1 MNYRKLFCLF
11 LCLCLACSFYTPA
24 EAATSSQIQAEMQE
38 LEKKKQEIQDKIDEL
53 EEQRDENL
61 SELSQIVSQKQV
73 LDQQIALINQQI
85 LNVQEQITAMKVII
99 ADQQDAFD
107 QASAEYAE
115 LSQQYKER
123 IRAMEEDGELSYWA
137 VLFRS
142 SSFSDF
148 LDRMNMV
155 QEIAAADRLRME
167 KLRSAAQKV
176 EAEQQ
181 ALVQQQTQLYA
192 TSEELAASQT
202 LLDEK
207 VAESQE
213 LVRQLMANAAEFE
226 ALLEEQE
233 EQSHKLA
240 LELANKESEFDRA
253 VYLEWLAAQPAVP
266 STESAPTLPES
277 DTDWV
282 MPVPYHTLTSV
293 FGMRQ
298 NPENGEWHMH
308 EGIDMACAEGTPIYA
323 SRGGLVEYA
332 VYSPSAGNF
341 VQINHGDGYRSIY
354 MHMTH
359 YIVSAGQYVQAGQII
374 GYVGNTGASRG
385 NHLHFGIS
393 YNGVYIN
400 PYAFVYGN

>member
-1 MNYRKLFCLF
+1 MNCRKVIGLMICICIMVGL
-11 LCLCLACSFYTPA
+11 LPPA
-24 EAATSSQIQAEMQE
+24 EAATSSQIQAEIQQ
-38 LEKKKQEIQDKIDEL
+38 LEQQKQEIQEKIDEL
-53 EEQRDENL
+53 EGQRDENL
-61 SELSQIVSQKQV
+61 SELGQIVKQKQL
-73 LDQQIALINQQI
+73 LDQQIALLNQQN
-85 LNVQEQITAMKVII
+85 LNIQEQITTMKVII
-99 ADQQDAFD
+99 ADQQEAFD
-107 QASAEYAE
+107 VASAEYTA

-148 LDRMNMV
+148 LDRMNMI
-155 QEIAAADRLRME
+155 QEIAAADRIRMQN
-167 KLRSAAQKV
+167 LRSAAQKV
-176 EAEQQ
+176 ESEQQ
-181 ALVQQQTQLYA
+181 ALLQQQTKLYA
-192 TSEELAASQT
+192 TADELAANQA

-207 VAESQE
+207 VAESE
-213 LVRQLMANAAEFE
+213 VLMRKLMANAAEFE

-233 EQSHKLA
+233 KEISKLA
-240 LELANKESEFDRA
+240 VELANKESEFDRA
-253 VYLEWLAAQPAVP
+253 VYLEWLAAQPPVP
-266 STESAPTLPES
+266 PTQSAPTLPES

-298 NPENGEWHMH
+298 NPETGEWHMH

-359 YIVSAGQYVQAGQII
+359 YIVSSGQYVQAGQTI